1 MIEVTFGDGLALC
14 VLDGIAE
21 ALHRLKAATIGV
33 KVGEA
38 AGLVAGEQ
46 GHCAGVF
53 RPQLGQRHLH
63 CFDYVASLLRE
74 IHVDS
79 ETVPRR
85 LSVNP
90 DVVRSIN

>member
-46 GHCAGVF
+46 GHCAGSF
-53 RPQLGQRHLH
+53 ARSL
-63 CFDYVASLLRE
+63 ASVISIALITSLRCCE
-74 IHVDS
+74 KS
-79 ETVPRR
+79 MLTPRLYR
-85 LSVNP
+85 
-90 DVVRSIN
+90 DDCQ